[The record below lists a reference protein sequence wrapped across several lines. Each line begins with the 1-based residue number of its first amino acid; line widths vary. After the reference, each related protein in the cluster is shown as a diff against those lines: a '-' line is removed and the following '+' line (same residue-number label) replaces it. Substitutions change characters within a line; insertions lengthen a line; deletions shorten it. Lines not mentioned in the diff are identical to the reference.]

1 MTATKIPDQLIYDLE
16 DSMTRLARLMATRH
30 TDPDFCSGSLNLSQ
44 MMLLRAFELHDA
56 LKMSDVALLLAV
68 KPPTASAMVD
78 GLEKN
83 GLVVRTASEHD
94 RRVTLVHIT
103 EQGRQTLA
111 LAEKTR
117 RGHMRRY
124 LSLLSIEDI
133 QSMIRI
139 QNTLIDAID
148 TGLV

>member
-1 MTATKIPDQLIYDLE
+1 MTTPKIPDQLIYELE

-30 TDPDFCSGSLNLSQ
+30 TDPEFCSGSLNLSQ
-44 MMLLRAFELHDA
+44 MMLMRAFESSDA

-68 KPPTASAMVD
+68 KPPAASATVD

-83 GLVVRTASEHD
+83 GYVKRSTSEDD

-103 EQGRQTLA
+103 AAGRETLA
-111 LAEKTR
+111 AAEKIR

-124 LSLLSIEDI
+124 LSILAPEDI

-139 QNTLIDAID
+139 QNVLIDAID
-148 TGLV
+148 AGLV